1 MATNITPE
9 ELRTSGNYELVK
21 ELGHDE
27 IIDFVA
33 SQLKKLRWP
42 MVFFYGF
49 NILLAGLIA
58 LYTAGNVFHSYISWG
73 AYWKYLILGL
83 VTGMLVVIPFHEIIH
98 GIAYKIAGAPR
109 IKFGANLKQMMFY
122 AAAPGFVAT
131 RQDFYLVAFSPFAL
145 INILFLSGMLFGTPP
160 LQWAS
165 LVALFI
171 HSTMCVG
178 DFAMVNYFAA
188 FPGKKCYTYDDDSDN
203 RSYFFLRN

>member
-1 MATNITPE
+1 MASNITTE

-58 LYTAGNVFHSYISWG
+58 LYTAGNFFHSYISWG
-73 AYWKYLILGL
+73 AYWKYLLLGL

-131 RQDFYLVAFSPFAL
+131 RQDFYLVAFSPFIL
-145 INILFLSGMLFGTPP
+145 INPVPLRYVVWHTPSAMGITRSTLYPQHHVCRRFCHGKLFCCISRKGMLY
-160 LQWAS
+160 
-165 LVALFI
+165 I
-171 HSTMCVG
+171 
-178 DFAMVNYFAA
+178 
-188 FPGKKCYTYDDDSDN
+188 
-203 RSYFFLRN
+203 